1 MSPEATLQGLVLIDG
16 DSGSP
21 VYVCVGSQ
29 AIAIG
34 VVSTAG
40 QDFGPMYDTLPGWG
54 GVVFCFFL

>member
-40 QDFGPMYDTLPGWG
+40 QDFGLMYETLPGWG
-54 GVVFCFFL
+54 AVEV